1 MATSGTI
8 YSPAFKLVKIDAICR
23 LFYLIALLISF
34 NYQNLKVLKMSLE
47 MDAICRLFSHQWFS
61 FIIVNVLCLMLRKV
75 RKINDWFL
83 AHKLWGFHVGSL
95 NNPARFFDP
104 FLFDTVSKTP
114 LYNYR
119 PLHNTKYILNFSFC
133 LSRMCLLGSQ
143 SSRME

>member
-1 MATSGTI
+1 M
-8 YSPAFKLVKIDAICR
+8 
-23 LFYLIALLISF
+23 
-34 NYQNLKVLKMSLE
+34 
-47 MDAICRLFSHQWFS
+47 
-61 FIIVNVLCLMLRKV
+61 
-75 RKINDWFL
+75 
-83 AHKLWGFHVGSL
+83 GSL

-143 SSRME
+143 SSRMEYKKGFNQNDPRNLENMKTFPLCSCHHSYYGDLIQQIFAKVNFTSDSLNLHSVQRFMSLVFCQHLSLLSQFA